1 MAVKAQRIARPAR
14 RRRRALTLRRPGFT
28 TAGLLSAPVAWLV
41 AFFLAPVGFIALYN
55 VDVLSIYRVV
65 GTYDPDAFTLDAW
78 RDFLDG
84 GIYLEKFWTSIWMAG
99 VVSIGAVVVAYP
111 IAYFLALV
119 ATKRKYVLLLL
130 ILSPFLVSYFLRVLA
145 WKVIL
150 GDQGVINS
158 FAYWT
163 GIRADGD
170 PIPQL
175 LYSRF
180 SVMLVLAYVWIPFVA
195 LPIFVA
201 LENLDRR
208 LLEASSDLG
217 ASRWQTFVRVTL
229 PLSLPGVIAAFIFVF
244 IPTIGEY
251 FTPLLIGGTEGTM
264 FGNVIADQFGQS
276 QNWLNGSVFSF
287 FLLVVV
293 AFLTALFARFLT
305 LRRVAAT

>member
-1 MAVKAQRIARPAR
+1 MATEAQRVVRPAPQRRFLALR
-14 RRRRALTLRRPGFT
+14 RRGLATL
-28 TAGLLSAPVAWLV
+28 GLLTAPVSWLV
-41 AFFLAPVGFIALYN
+41 VFFLLPVFLIALYS
-55 VDVLSIYRVV
+55 VDIFSIYRVV
-65 GTYDPDAFTLDAW
+65 GTYDVNAFTLESW
-78 RDFLDG
+78 KNFLDG
-84 GIYLEKFWTSIWMAG
+84 GVYLDKFWTSVWMAG
-99 VVSIGAVVVAYP
+99 VVSVGAVLVAYP

-119 ATKRKYVLLLL
+119 ATKRKYVLLLV

-150 GDQGVINS
+150 GDQGVINT

-163 GIRADGD
+163 GLRADGD

-208 LLEASSDLG
+208 LLEASADLG
-217 ASRWQTFVRVTL
+217 ASRWQTFARVTL
-229 PLSLPGVIAAFIFVF
+229 PLSVPGVIAAFIFVF
-244 IPTIGEY
+244 IPSIGEY
-251 FTPLLIGGTEGTM
+251 FTPLLIGGVDGTM
-264 FGNVIADQFGQS
+264 FGNAIADQFGQS
-276 QNWLNGSVFSF
+276 LNWLNGAVLSF
-287 FLLVVV
+287 FLLIVV
-293 AFLTALFARFLT
+293 AVLMALFARFLT

>member
-1 MAVKAQRIARPAR
+1 MATEAERVVRPAP
-14 RRRRALTLRRPGFT
+14 RRRALRLRGRGGLT
-28 TAGLLSAPVAWLV
+28 TVGLLSAPVTWLV
-41 AFFLAPVGFIALYN
+41 VFFLAPVVFIALYS
-55 VDVLSIYRVV
+55 VDIFSIYRVV
-65 GTYDPDAFTLDAW
+65 GTYDIGAFTLDAW
-78 RDFLDG
+78 KSFLDG
-84 GIYLEKFWTSIWMAG
+84 GVYLDKFWTSVWMAA
-99 VVSIGAVVVAYP
+99 VVSVGAVIIAYP

-119 ATKRKYVLLLL
+119 ATKRKYMLLLI

-145 WKVIL
+145 WKVVL
-150 GDQGVINS
+150 GDQGVINT

-163 GIRADGD
+163 GIRAEGD

-217 ASRWQTFVRVTL
+217 ASRWQTFARVTL
-229 PLSLPGVIAAFIFVF
+229 PLSIPGVIAAFIFVF

-251 FTPLLIGGTEGTM
+251 FTPLLIGGTSGTM

-287 FLLVVV
+287 FLLAVV
-293 AFLTALFARFLT
+293 AVLMALFARFLT